1 MHFII
6 VKREVNDLLRVLS
19 PAEQLH
25 LTVDAQALIYKYRS
39 HKWLSPRLL
48 EDLITEVVTIARM
61 QQVPAD
67 GKLVDIVLHHMGDVI
82 PSEEF
87 LGSDAAEEEQHR
99 ALS

>member
-1 MHFII
+1 M
-6 VKREVNDLLRVLS
+6 KREVNDLLRVLS
-19 PAEQLH
+19 PVEQLH

-61 QQVPAD
+61 QQIPAD
-67 GKLVDIVLHHMGDVI
+67 GKLVDMVLHHMGDVL
-82 PSEEF
+82 PCGDFQGSET
-87 LGSDAAEEEQHR
+87 AEEERRR